1 MKKRLLSW
9 LLVLTMV
16 TSLIP
21 STLVTTAF
29 AADNTSAQASS
40 QAGKTKVET
49 TLWPSDLNADITDFR
64 VSGTIT
70 PSDTLTVKSGKT
82 LIVHGS
88 GTLSGLN
95 RVQATPFFIVEDG
108 GHLVLDNVTISGNK
122 SDDGTVVV
130 KKGGLLDLGYN
141 DQKDRFAPGITG
153 NTMATQTSAA
163 KNLVIAD
170 GATVRLNAAATKKIG
185 VTGVYAD
192 GSAFIGTPISVM
204 EGGRY
209 SIKGDDSSQE
219 NLETNIEADDVIF
232 ELYGSSLRDKQGPQ
246 SSKMTL
252 RYFND
257 HLIYVESAI
266 NILVWDPIRYW
277 NNVERTFTHY
287 DGAIFQTAYR
297 LDGYGDHYMNGT
309 PSNPLHLTDEWLAAL
324 EEYDMIVLNYPAF
337 ELNEKEIAALNKF
350 LSNGGRVFLQFE
362 NPAGMASRKNV
373 IVKGQKVA
381 ESLNAEF
388 TIDDTQWVDANTQV
402 TVNTDSELN
411 HNVQGHKCGKAAY
424 IFSNSDSVT
433 WLFQGTTTKKQTS
446 YIVCDQNA
454 GNKNGE
460 KWGSLTICG
469 DGVYFDYKDI
479 GVADRFRN
487 GKQLLDNLLKNSR
500 KNRLIAATGVNPN
513 KKIDPQA
520 TTTTTV
526 TTDYLTPYA
535 ALQKAVET
543 NTVTLLTG
551 SNAAL
556 TPTRDELLFEQS
568 TLAYEAGSQYYG
580 SKIYADTAG
589 VYLDITKTGEVN
601 LRSGTVTVTPKD
613 ATYPLVLNGTM
624 DQDGTAITGGYKIT
638 ATGAYTLDADDAT
651 SPILAQNG
659 GGASITIPNKDESVT
674 VDYGGGK
681 TVTYTAKEN
690 NEKVYLGWYQVNKN
704 TPSNVTWN
712 DADKAWYGQTY
723 TTTLTPNA
731 GYEVNGEN
739 LTVADTDNITLN
751 GYELTKQGDPV
762 EDPDD
767 ETVTWT
773 TYASTEKD
781 RDGKPKV
788 TVKQQ
793 HLHSGGADRN
803 GIAIVTVND
812 VRADITIGAAN
823 GTVNAKAPTI
833 YVVGIGQRTGYPDVQ
848 LWEYTTVRNTKDGVL
863 AKPVNGWPWEKW
875 IVTSA
880 ASGDGTE
887 SDYKKDKVTLTSD
900 ASKLD
905 TTNETATYTIN
916 LETGDKVVVF
926 YYSWHMVK
934 VTINAEDAN
943 GVAIPDFTPQ
953 VVEYEIGEQVTIT
966 APNLPGYTAQTP
978 SQDYTPNETD
988 HEITFKYNKSTG
1000 NLYYKAVY
1008 VDADGIQRDLGT
1020 FDGGVLVRGQ
1030 APNKSA
1036 QYAPKFG
1043 NYVLKTQ
1050 EDGVASADK
1059 YDGINDITVTYTYTA
1074 RTKDIKVYAYV
1085 GDTNGQILQLD
1096 TTSYA
1101 GLTTGQTITI
1111 NAPEIA
1117 GYKVKGNTSSSHNFF
1132 ISNDDVAQDVQFF
1145 YEKDTS
1151 NEAYVLV
1158 KLVDSA
1164 NGNKEIG
1171 SYQVPGVKDKAQLI
1185 SVPAAPYGYKLD
1197 DAHAADNVEQTVAPT
1212 GADAPYTAE
1221 VTFYFV
1227 PNVHTVTIKLTDSDT
1242 NQPLSVTNF
1251 VYKYEVV
1258 DGEDLTVIAPS
1269 IYGYTMTA
1277 DSESVVKLTGVTKD
1291 EVVEFK
1297 YQAIDKQLVTIHVK
1311 GMIEG
1316 EADARFNFTETVL
1329 FRTQSKDVAIF
1340 NIPGYK
1346 LKEVRVAG
1354 VKVDPTPTGNT
1365 FSVVT
1370 ANAQKGDTIDVVLTY
1385 ESNMANVT
1393 VQAKYNTTVMQS
1405 YTIKVEKG
1413 TQTLISAPAIPGYTA
1428 TETSKNVPVDADTTV
1443 DFEYT
1448 KDSGNVTVV
1457 AVEKGGKELFRQDA
1471 GTVTRGDKLDL
1482 TGDAKAPAIQYYTA
1496 SADPTSVVVNGQP
1509 VADIANYTYT
1519 GIGDVVVTYEYTRN
1533 LRDLVIIKKDA
1544 ATNQEIPGSS
1554 ETLTGL
1560 KAGESHTFLPGE
1572 GTAPSGYEVAPNRN
1586 PSSFFVEDKA
1596 DQQVVFWYKN
1606 TSADQYTQITVNL
1619 ECGGKVFQTYP
1630 VTAVKGVETTVMAP
1644 TVKGYTINGVSSRQI
1659 TPDGTTAHD
1668 TLTFSYT
1675 ITNAKNVKV
1684 VLKDN
1689 TDDSELNASSSYIKD
1704 YTLKDGDSLDIWAPA
1719 IDGYTLM
1726 SATVGTN
1733 PAPNKQFVTV
1743 RYKDLTIGDNTVTFR
1758 YYPVAQANFVTHTIE
1773 FKVGD
1778 HLLYSHEKMIA
1789 KGTGTQVIYKADDV
1803 KYMVPGYAYDSITYT
1818 VAGKNTATAADV
1830 KDNVN
1835 ATITYHFVEDTA
1847 TITIKKVD
1855 GSNTPL
1861 SGVADTVLT
1870 GYRKGQTVQ
1879 VVAPVVDGFALADT
1893 LIKDVTLGDT
1903 NEVTFK
1909 YAPAGEVTF
1918 TLKEL
1923 KADSTESIIAV
1934 LNADTTKIYNATLT
1948 DGTSEL
1954 DLSKYGYTYTPSDKT
1969 AAPFNVGG
1977 NGIVTDLTTAAKYV
1991 VYYTKDLRNVQYV
2004 PVNKT
2009 KLDKA
2014 GKTLDEVINSGA
2026 VDDYIINELTP
2037 AAMDKA
2043 RVGETYKAVAQSFT
2057 GWALKD
2063 DFSKLYQVNVGG
2075 TELKVYFLY
2084 EQKTTGTVTVHYH
2097 FGEIVDPTD
2106 PSPNYGKLLNEYSI
2120 EAVVGEKVKV
2130 TPQAYLMDN
2139 KYHLRDGQDPVT
2151 LTVTENTETIDFYY
2165 EANYVTVT
2173 VNTVVNNGAADKHDA
2188 HEVVKG
2194 NDLTI
2199 YPPVKAGYT
2208 LVGITATGY
2217 TLTGG
2222 AADTLPDGYTNN
2234 ALTLTGLNADAT
2246 VTYYYKTTSATEYQT
2261 VLTVEYVYNGYK
2273 LIDDKTINVNTGET
2287 TAIDV
2292 PAFDGYKATLSTFVD
2307 DGALSVGSGIG
2318 GVTVDVTPNGKT
2330 ATLTITYE
2338 RTDGSI
2344 VLPGAD
2350 DVFTAPNDKDNV
2362 VVKPDD
2368 GNTTLTPNPAPV
2380 APATEPVEG
2389 SVTVPDNTTATVTR
2403 PKDPQHPENGS
2414 EDITV
2419 PGGTTINPDGT
2430 IVLPKNP
2437 DGTGGG
2443 TIGPNDKIPDS
2454 LPEGFVAI
2462 TYDANNGTGEV
2473 KKEIGKKGELQVK
2486 GELFTHPTNA
2496 KFEGWNDSGLGNGT
2510 PYAEGKKVDAS
2521 IKLYAKWSANYTYRA
2536 TITYKPNGGTPDKDV
2551 FQNVGHDTDPK
2562 LTVTL
2567 PNSHFQV
2574 SGWTFGGWNTAADGS
2589 GDLYQADTTLALSHG
2604 DAKELFAQWYKVNA
2618 DGSIEVPGK
2627 DGNPKDA
2634 SDNATAKGD
2643 GKGKDPTRDNAT
2655 GEITIPKG
2663 GSVILPDGSVIGMPD
2678 GGKLLPNGTVII
2690 NRPDTDGDGKSEGTI
2705 TIPGAD
2711 GTNPDVTDKDGNP
2724 EANKTVYTLTYTINN
2739 GENVDD
2745 VLVKVVEGDEIAL
2758 IDCPFDWA
2766 GYTFINWIKQSDK
2779 TEHLAGDKLTVT
2791 ADETYHAQW
2800 MKVNADGSV
2809 ELPGKD
2815 GSIVDADDNVIVTPD
2830 QGGKITPQP
2839 DGSVKVED
2847 EGGTVNRPKDP
2858 ANPDAGR
2865 EDIKVPEGTIVKPD
2879 GTIILPEPQPNGTTI
2894 NPDDKLP
2901 GNTPTGYVSVVY
2913 KANGGTG
2920 DDVIVVIKEGETITA
2935 IANPF
2940 TNGNQT
2946 FSGWNTA
2953 ENGIGGTAYDK
2964 NATITVEA
2972 GSNSVTLYAQWGKS
2986 ESYNHTAKITY
2997 KANDGVTSD
3006 IEDTVGANDSTT
3018 FSTTLR
3024 QNPFSVNGWT
3034 FGGWNT
3040 EADGSST
3047 LKAAGD
3053 VIEVNE
3059 GVDQTWYA
3067 QWYKVNDDGS
3077 ITVPGD
3083 GNPNTTGDNVTANGD
3098 GKSGNVTR
3106 DNTTGNVTIP
3116 AGGNVV
3122 KGNETIAL
3130 PDGAVLKPDGSLT
3143 INKPNGGTIDIDKD
3157 GNTTDANVIVLTYE
3171 ANDGSTKSVKVY
3183 ATKNEAIKALA
3194 ADTFVYSGHTFLY
3207 WQSGNDTH
3215 KAGADITPTGDM
3227 SLIAAWAK
3235 VNPDG
3240 SIELPGKDGKL
3251 DGPNGEEKDNVIV
3264 TPDNKDGLEGPKA
3277 DDGSVEVKP
3286 DHDAT
3291 VTRPDP
3297 TDPNYPNGNAK
3308 EDIKVPEG
3316 TIIYPD
3322 GTIELPDGTK
3332 VTPDQP
3338 FPDVAGTYVTVT
3350 FDAGRGSGNTVKLIV
3365 AKNIDINLLD
3375 ESVFV
3380 APANHYFVGW
3390 VSGNDTYDAN
3400 ARYTV
3405 TGAVTFTAEYK
3416 ERAELTKA
3424 VAIFDYAGGVDTAGN
3439 GSKYVTGK
3447 AGATITGIDDP
3458 NRTGYRFDGWDKT
3471 LEFGAVGSVTVF
3483 TAQWTINKYDVTFEP
3498 GTDGSLDSGDANAV
3512 YQVEHD
3518 TSVTTIPTVS
3528 ANAGKVFVGW
3538 LNSLD
3543 NSVYTADRLAN
3554 YKVTGDVTFTAQYVD
3569 EDKATVIFVFAGGTV
3584 NGQHSEVRTGTP
3596 GEPIGTL
3603 PEPQREGY
3611 TFNDWDAAVAATTT
3625 FKGAGSVI
3633 VYTAQWTPIQKQTFT
3648 VTFDIDATK
3657 GSTSDA
3663 TAEQVEDGGFVTT
3676 VPAVTA
3682 NAAYKFV
3689 AWQDQDGKLYFEAG
3703 IKLYPITKNTTFTAV
3718 FEEITV
3724 NPGTATVIFDGNGGK
3739 IGNNTVLTRVGVP
3752 GEKVDAPANPTRPGY
3767 EFLGWDGFDANT
3779 VYGAADTVT
3788 TYVAQWKAIEYTIH
3802 FSAAGATGST
3812 AEQLYKFDGSTANT
3826 LNLNGFKLSGKQ
3838 FIGWS
3843 LTEGATS
3850 ADYVDGALINDTL
3863 RANLAASNTNSV
3875 TLYAVWQ
3882 DAQQNTLT
3890 VTGNKTSAKPGET
3903 VDFTAFLN
3911 GAATTD
3917 VTWIVSGGK
3926 TGTSI
3931 SANGVLTVGSSET
3944 NGTTLTVTAIYKLD
3958 TGLTAS
3964 ATVRV
3969 VVDGGNTGGG
3979 GGGTVTTSYTIN
3991 ASAGKGGTISPDG
4004 TVKVSRGDNKTFT
4017 IAASNGYII
4026 ADVLVDGVSVGA
4038 VSSYTFTKVSK
4049 DHTISVVF
4057 KEARPGVADP
4067 SETGVD
4073 QWLRVTDHIAYMHG
4087 YDNGNFGPMDNL
4099 TRAQAAQLFY
4109 RLLVNQDVEITV
4121 SFNDVPADAWYAKAV
4136 NTLASL
4142 SIIKGIGNGK
4152 FDPDREIS
4160 RAEFI
4165 VIATRFAK
4173 TIDKVN
4179 SPFVDVADDA
4189 WYAPYVATATSYG
4202 WITGVGEGRF
4212 APDDLV
4218 TRAEAATIVNRML
4231 ARSAD
4236 REFVDGNAVQHFSDV
4251 TPDAWYYY
4259 QIMEAANGHSH
4270 RYSEDGYEVWNGLN

>member
-9 LLVLTMV
+9 LLVLVMIF
-16 TSLIP
+16 SLIP
-21 STLVTTAF
+21 STLVSAW
-29 AADNTSAQASS
+29 AADGTSSQASG
-40 QAGKTKVET
+40 QAGKTTHTMTDE
-49 TLWPSDLNADITDFR
+49 LPSDLSAYDIWDVRLTKDTQP
-64 VSGTIT
+64 GGKIT
-70 PSDTLTVKSGKT
+70 VPNGKT
-82 LIVHGS
+82 LIIR
-88 GTLSGLN
+88 GTGGIAGGTRN
-95 RVQATPFFIVEDG
+95 DTIVVVEKG
-108 GHLVLDNVTISGNK
+108 GHLVLDGVLIQNNVVGSDGAIYVK
-122 SDDGTVVV
+122 S
-130 KKGGLLDLGYN
+130 GGLLDLGHN
-141 DQKDRFAPGITG
+141 DQSERRAPSIT
-153 NTMATQTSAA
+153 NNKFNNAA
-163 KNLVIAD
+163 KNLVIED
-170 GATVRLNAAATKKIG
+170 GATVRLNAAADKAIG
-185 VTGVYAD
+185 VSYYKD
-192 GSAFIGTPISVM
+192 GIDVGPFIAIS
-204 EGGRY
+204 GGRY
-209 SIKGDDSSQE
+209 TMRGTQKGNINGETSITSDNTAKWKLSYSYD
-219 NLETNIEADDVIF
+219 NLIMTNARSRV
-232 ELYGSSLRDKQGPQ
+232 
-246 SSKMTL
+246 
-252 RYFND
+252 
-257 HLIYVESAI
+257 
-266 NILVWDPIRYW
+266 LVWDATDFWSYEGTPGHRNKVYSTIQNVDSKGYDVTLIRGGKNSPRYLTAEEMA
-277 NNVERTFTHY
+277 NLQQYDLIVFDCPNVDITGEERT
-287 DGAIFQTAYR
+287 AY
-297 LDGYGDHYMNGT
+297 
-309 PSNPLHLTDEWLAAL
+309 
-324 EEYDMIVLNYPAF
+324 LNY
-337 ELNEKEIAALNKF
+337 LN
-350 LSNGGRVFLQFE
+350 NGGRILFSVENAMSKGILRDTMNTTASTIAHSLGGQFTAH
-362 NPAGMASRKNV
+362 AGEYVAGGTRGKTYTSPERVKELTKNMSTSWDINV
-373 IVKGQKVA
+373 GAYITSSSQKVYP
-381 ESLNAEF
+381 L
-388 TIDDTQWVDANTQV
+388 V
-402 TVNTDSELN
+402 T
-411 HNVQGHKCGKAAY
+411 A
-424 IFSNSDSVT
+424 
-433 WLFQGTTTKKQTS
+433 TTTKKNTS
-446 YIVCDQNA
+446 YVICDQDA
-454 GNKNGE
+454 GDRDGSQ
-460 KWGSLTICG
+460 WGALTIIG
-469 DGVYFDYKDI
+469 DVDLFYHSYNNGVNTGGNFIK
-479 GVADRFRN
+479 
-487 GKQLLDNLLKNSR
+487 NLVENTVTRRIS
-500 KNRLIAATGVNPN
+500 AAAGVNPN
-513 KKIDPQA
+513 SEFNEWQA
-520 TTTTTV
+520 TTTTT
-526 TTDYLTPYA
+526 TTATNYRTPYA
-535 ALQKAVET
+535 ALQKAVEG
-543 NTVTLLTG
+543 NTVTLLLNSRGG
-551 SNAAL
+551 SVDSVSN
-556 TPTRDELLFEQS
+556 ELLFEQS
-568 TLAYEAGSQYYG
+568 TLAYEAGSKYER
-580 SKIYADTAG
+580 STIHADTVG

-601 LRSGTVTVTPKD
+601 LYSGTVTVTPKD
-613 ATYPLVLNGTM
+613 KNYVLTMNGTM

-638 ATGAYTLDADDAT
+638 SNTAYTLDADDEKT
-651 SPILAQNG
+651 PILPENG
-659 GGASITIPNKDESVT
+659 GGASITIPNKGESVT
-674 VDYGGGK
+674 VDYGNGK
-681 TVTYTAKEN
+681 SVTYTAKED

-704 TPSNVTWN
+704 TPSNVTWT
-712 DADKAWYGQTY
+712 DADEAWYGQTY

-762 EDPDD
+762 KDPDD

-781 RDGKPKV
+781 RDGNPKV

-833 YVVGIGQRTGYPDVQ
+833 YVVGIGQRTGYQNVQ

-926 YYSWHMVK
+926 YYSWHMVE
-934 VTINAEDAN
+934 VTIKAVDAEGN
-943 GVAIPDFTPQ
+943 PIPDFTPQ
-953 VVEYEIGEQVTIT
+953 RVEYEIDEQVTIT

-978 SQDYTPNETD
+978 SQDYTPSETN

-1008 VDADGIQRDLGT
+1008 VEADGTQRDLGT

-1043 NYVLKTQ
+1043 NYVLVTQ
-1050 EDGVASADK
+1050 DDGVASADK
-1059 YDGINDITVTYTYTA
+1059 YDGINDITVTYTYKA

-1085 GDTNGQILQLD
+1085 GDANGQILQLD

-1117 GYKVKGNTSSSHNFF
+1117 GYKIKVNTPSNHTFF
-1132 ISNDDVAQDVQFF
+1132 ISNDDVAQDVEFF

-1151 NEAYVLV
+1151 NDAYVLV

-1197 DAHAADNVEQTVAPT
+1197 NAHAADNVEQTVTPT

-1242 NQPLSVTNF
+1242 SQPLNVITNYK
-1251 VYKYEVV
+1251 YKYEVV

-1277 DSESVVKLTGVTKD
+1277 DSESVVKLMGVTKD
-1291 EVVEFK
+1291 ETVEFK
-1297 YQAIDKQLVTIHVK
+1297 YQAIDKQLVTVHVV
-1311 GMIEG
+1311 GMGPDGKLFESS
-1316 EADARFNFTETVL
+1316 ETVTYG
-1329 FRTQSKDVAIF
+1329 TQTKNVTVF
-1340 NIPGYK
+1340 KIPGLK
-1346 LKEVRVAG
+1346 LAG
-1354 VKVDPTPTGNT
+1354 ATVNGKTAAMNGNT
-1365 FSVVT
+1365 LTVDTSKADKGGTIEVVVT
-1370 ANAQKGDTIDVVLTY
+1370 Y
-1385 ESNMANVT
+1385 EDNMASVT
-1393 VQAKYNTTVMQS
+1393 VQAKYNNTVMQS
-1405 YTIKVEKG
+1405 YTIKVEKD
-1413 TQTLISAPAIPGYTA
+1413 TTALITAPAIPGYTA
-1428 TETSKNVPVDADTTV
+1428 NAQNKNVNVDADAITV

-1448 KDSGNVTVV
+1448 KDAGNVTVV
-1457 AVEKGGKELFRQDA
+1457 AVEKGTELYRKDG
-1471 GTVTRGDKLDL
+1471 GTITRGDTLDF
-1482 TGDAKAPAIQYYTA
+1482 TGAAKAPDIQYYTA
-1496 SADPTSVVVNGQP
+1496 AAKPTSVVVNGTAVQ
-1509 VADIANYTYT
+1509 DIDSYAYT

-1533 LRDLVIIKKDA
+1533 LRDLVIIKKDV
-1544 ATNQEIPGSS
+1544 ATNQEIPNSR
-1554 ETLTGL
+1554 ETLAGL
-1560 KAGESHTFLPGE
+1560 KTGESHTFLPAQ
-1572 GTAPSGYEVAPNRN
+1572 GTAPTGYDVAPDRN
-1586 PSSFFVEDKA
+1586 PGSFFVEDKA
-1596 DQQVVFWYKN
+1596 GQTVTFWYKN

-1630 VTAVKGVETTVMAP
+1630 VTAVKNVETVITAP
-1644 TVKGYTINGVSSRQI
+1644 DVKGYTLQSTRSQNV
-1659 TPDGTTAHD
+1659 TPTGDTAHD
-1668 TLTFSYT
+1668 TVTFTYV
-1675 ITNAKNVKV
+1675 ITSPKTVKV

-1689 TDDSELNASSSYIKD
+1689 TDDSNLNAPVGYTES
-1704 YTLKDGDSLDIWAPA
+1704 YTLKEGDSLDIWAPA

-1726 SATVGTN
+1726 SATVGTT
-1733 PAPNKQFVTV
+1733 APLNKQFVTV
-1743 RYKDLTIGDNTVTFR
+1743 SYADLNDGDNNTVTFR
-1758 YYPVAQANFVTHTIE
+1758 YYPVTQANFVTHTVK
-1773 FKVGD
+1773 FMVGAN
-1778 HLLYSHEKMIA
+1778 LLYSHEKMIA
-1789 KGTGTQVIYKADDV
+1789 KGNGTPVPYSADDV
-1803 KYMVPGYAYDSITYT
+1803 RYMVPGYAYDSITYT
-1818 VAGKNTATAADV
+1818 VAGKNAATAADV
-1830 KDNVN
+1830 TDAVN
-1835 ATITYHFVEDTA
+1835 ATIIYHFVEDAA

-1855 GSNTPL
+1855 GNDAPL
-1861 SGVADTVLT
+1861 TGVADTVLT

-2130 TPQAYLMDN
+2130 TPQEYLMDN

-2307 DGALSVGSGIG
+2307 DGALPVGSGIG

-2403 PKDPQHPENGS
+2403 PKNPQHPENGS

-2419 PGGTTINPDGT
+2419 PGGTTIN
-2430 IVLPKNP
+2430 
-2437 DGTGGG
+2437 
-2443 TIGPNDKIPDS
+2443 
-2454 LPEGFVAI
+2454 
-2462 TYDANNGTGEV
+2462 
-2473 KKEIGKKGELQVK
+2473 
-2486 GELFTHPTNA
+2486 
-2496 KFEGWNDSGLGNGT
+2496 
-2510 PYAEGKKVDAS
+2510 
-2521 IKLYAKWSANYTYRA
+2521 
-2536 TITYKPNGGTPDKDV
+2536 
-2551 FQNVGHDTDPK
+2551 
-2562 LTVTL
+2562 
-2567 PNSHFQV
+2567 
-2574 SGWTFGGWNTAADGS
+2574 
-2589 GDLYQADTTLALSHG
+2589 
-2604 DAKELFAQWYKVNA
+2604 
-2618 DGSIEVPGK
+2618 
-2627 DGNPKDA
+2627 
-2634 SDNATAKGD
+2634 
-2643 GKGKDPTRDNAT
+2643 
-2655 GEITIPKG
+2655 
-2663 GSVILPDGSVIGMPD
+2663 
-2678 GGKLLPNGTVII
+2678 
-2690 NRPDTDGDGKSEGTI
+2690 
-2705 TIPGAD
+2705 
-2711 GTNPDVTDKDGNP
+2711 
-2724 EANKTVYTLTYTINN
+2724 
-2739 GENVDD
+2739 
-2745 VLVKVVEGDEIAL
+2745 
-2758 IDCPFDWA
+2758 
-2766 GYTFINWIKQSDK
+2766 
-2779 TEHLAGDKLTVT
+2779 
-2791 ADETYHAQW
+2791 
-2800 MKVNADGSV
+2800 
-2809 ELPGKD
+2809 
-2815 GSIVDADDNVIVTPD
+2815 
-2830 QGGKITPQP
+2830 
-2839 DGSVKVED
+2839 
-2847 EGGTVNRPKDP
+2847 
-2858 ANPDAGR
+2858 
-2865 EDIKVPEGTIVKPD
+2865 PD

-3040 EADGSST
+3040 EADGSGT

-3215 KAGADITPTGDM
+3215 KAGADIIPTGDM

-3543 NSVYTADRLAN
+3543 NSVYTADSLAN

>member
-16 TSLIP
+16 FSLIP
-21 STLVTTAF
+21 STLVSAW
-29 AADNTSAQASS
+29 AADGTSSQASG
-40 QAGKTKVET
+40 QAGKTTHAMTDE
-49 TLWPSDLNADITDFR
+49 LPSDLSAYDIWDVRLTKDTQP
-64 VSGTIT
+64 GGKIT
-70 PSDTLTVKSGKT
+70 VPNGKT
-82 LIVHGS
+82 LIIR
-88 GTLSGLN
+88 GTGGIAGGTRN
-95 RVQATPFFIVEDG
+95 DTIVVVEKG
-108 GHLVLDNVTISGNK
+108 GHLVLDGVLIQNNVVGSDGAIYVK
-122 SDDGTVVV
+122 S
-130 KKGGLLDLGYN
+130 GGLLDLGHN
-141 DQKDRFAPGITG
+141 DQSERRAPSIT
-153 NTMATQTSAA
+153 NNKFNNAV
-163 KNLVIAD
+163 KNLVIED
-170 GATVRLNAAATKKIG
+170 GATVRLNAAADKAIG
-185 VTGVYAD
+185 VSYYKNGIDV
-192 GSAFIGTPISVM
+192 GPFIAIS
-204 EGGRY
+204 GGRY
-209 SIKGDDSSQE
+209 TMRGTQEGNINNETITSDDATKWKLSYSYD
-219 NLETNIEADDVIF
+219 NLIMNNTRSRV
-232 ELYGSSLRDKQGPQ
+232 
-246 SSKMTL
+246 
-252 RYFND
+252 
-257 HLIYVESAI
+257 
-266 NILVWDPIRYW
+266 LVWDPTNLWSY
-277 NNVERTFTHY
+277 E
-287 DGAIFQTAYR
+287 
-297 LDGYGDHYMNGT
+297 GT
-309 PSNPLHLTDEWLAAL
+309 PGHKDKLYNTIKNAYNKGFDVTRLQGTRENPRHLTAEELAGLDQYDLIVFDCATVDLTTEEFNAYL
-324 EEYDMIVLNYPAF
+324 EYLN
-337 ELNEKEIAALNKF
+337 
-350 LSNGGRVFLQFE
+350 NGGRILFQVENAQSAKPTDLRNQMNTISSRIAQSLGGQFTAH
-362 NPAGMASRKNV
+362 AGQV
-373 IVKGQKVA
+373 VA
-381 ESLNAEF
+381 
-388 TIDDTQWVDANTQV
+388 ANTRAKKW
-402 TVNTDSELN
+402 TTPARAAELTKDMSDSWGVN
-411 HNVQGHKCGKAAY
+411 VGAY
-424 IFSNSDSVT
+424 ITSSSDKVYPLMTAKTTTGKDSYVICDQDAGNRDGSQWGALT
-433 WLFQGTTTKKQTS
+433 IVGDTDVFYYSAGTT
-446 YIVCDQNA
+446 
-454 GNKNGE
+454 E
-460 KWGSLTICG
+460 KSTGGSFI
-469 DGVYFDYKDI
+469 
-479 GVADRFRN
+479 RN
-487 GKQLLDNLLKNSR
+487 LVLNTVTRRVS
-500 KNRLIAATGVNPN
+500 AAAGVNPN
-513 KKIDPQA
+513 SEFNEWQA
-520 TTTTTV
+520 TTTTTEA
-526 TTDYLTPYA
+526 TDYRTPYA
-535 ALQKAVET
+535 ALQKAVEN
-543 NTVTLLTG
+543 NTVTLLLKSRG
-551 SNAAL
+551 GAVNA
-556 TPTRDELLFEQS
+556 TRDELLFEQS
-568 TLAYEAGSQYYG
+568 TLAYEQGSQYD
-580 SKIYADTAG
+580 SSTIHADTAG

-601 LRSGTVTVTPKD
+601 LYSGTVTVTPKD
-613 ATYPLVLNGTM
+613 KNYVLTMNGTM

-638 ATGAYTLDADDAT
+638 ATGAYTLDADDET
-651 SPILAQNG
+651 TPILTENG
-659 GGASITIPNKDESVT
+659 GGASITIPNGGESVT
-674 VDYGGGK
+674 VEYDDGQK
-681 TVTYTAKEN
+681 VTYTAKTA
-690 NEKVYLGWYQVNKN
+690 NEKVYLGWYQVFKR
-704 TPSNVTWN
+704 TPASATWT
-712 DADKAWYGQTY
+712 DSDKAWYGHSF
-723 TTTLTPNA
+723 TTTLRANSGFEA
-731 GYEVNGEN
+731 NGEK
-739 LTVADTDNITLN
+739 LTVADTIQVG
-751 GYELTKQGDPV
+751 GYTMVKRGDAV
-762 EDPDD
+762 VDPDNA
-767 ETVTWT
+767 TISWT
-773 TYASTEKD
+773 TYESTEQ
-781 RDGKPKV
+781 DGYGNPKV
-788 TVKQQ
+788 VIKQQ
-793 HLHSGGADRN
+793 HLHTGNVDRN
-803 GIAIVTVND
+803 GIATVRVND
-812 VRADITIGAAN
+812 VHADITIGASDDV
-823 GTVNAKAPTI
+823 VNAASPTI
-833 YVVGIGQRTGYPDVQ
+833 YVVGVGVKDGVQTQ
-848 LWEYTTVRNTKDGVL
+848 LWEYVTTRNTKDGNL
-863 AKPVNGWPWEKW
+863 NKPVNGWPWEKW
-875 IVTSA
+875 IVTKA
-880 ASGDGTE
+880 ASATGTQLDYENNTDGF
-887 SDYKKDKVTLTSD
+887 KDKLFAAAGTDNL
-900 ASKLD
+900 
-905 TTNETATYTIN
+905 NTANPTAEYTVE
-916 LETGDKVVVF
+916 LGVGDKVVVF
-926 YYSWHMVK
+926 YYDWNMVW
-934 VTINAEDAN
+934 VTINAVDAGN
-943 GVAIPDFTPQ
+943 NPIPDYTPQ
-953 VVEYEIGEQVTIT
+953 VVEYEIDKETTIT
-966 APNLPGYTAQTP
+966 APNLPGYTAQETDKTFTP
-978 SQDYTPNETD
+978 SKDGPNEV
-988 HEITFKYNKSTG
+988 TFVYDKSTG
-1000 NLYYKAVY
+1000 NLIYKAVY
-1008 VDADGIQRDLGT
+1008 VDADGTQRDLGT
-1020 FDGGVLVRGQ
+1020 FDGGVLVKGQ

-1043 NYVLKTQ
+1043 NYVLANETA
-1050 EDGVASADK
+1050 DGVASAGK
-1059 YDGINDITVTYTYTA
+1059 YDGINDITVTYTYKA

-1085 GDTNGQILQLD
+1085 GDANGQILSLD

-1117 GYKVKGNTSSSHNFF
+1117 GYKVKENTPSSHAFF

-1164 NGNKEIG
+1164 NGDKVIG

-1185 SVPAAPYGYKLD
+1185 SVPEAPYGYKLD
-1197 DAHAADNVEQTVAPT
+1197 NAHAADNVEQTVAPT

-1346 LKEVRVAG
+1346 FKEATIDG
-1354 VKVDPTPTGNT
+1354 VKVDPTPAGNT
-1365 FSVVT
+1365 LNVVT
-1370 ANAQKGDTIDVVLTY
+1370 ANAPKGGTIEVVLTY

-1393 VQAKYNTTVMQS
+1393 VQAKYNKTVMQS

-1413 TQTLISAPAIPGYTA
+1413 TTALITAPAIPGYTA
-1428 TETSKNVPVDADTTV
+1428 DNTSKNVPVDADTTV
-1443 DFEYT
+1443 VFEYT

-1457 AVEKGGKELFRQDA
+1457 AVDKQNVEFYRKDA
-1471 GTVTRGDKLDL
+1471 GTVTRGDALDF
-1482 TGDAKAPAIQYYTA
+1482 TGAAKAPDIQYYTA
-1496 SADPTSVVVNGQP
+1496 AAKPTSVVVNGTAVQ
-1509 VADIANYTYT
+1509 DIDSYTYT

-1533 LRDLVIIKKDA
+1533 VRDLTIIKKDV
-1544 ATNQEIPGSS
+1544 ATNQKIPNSR

-1560 KAGESHTFLPGE
+1560 KAGESHTFGAAQ
-1572 GTAPSGYEVAPNRN
+1572 GAAPAGYVVAEDRN
-1586 PSSFFVEDKA
+1586 PSSFFVEDR
-1596 DQQVVFWYKN
+1596 DGQTVIFWYKN

-1630 VTAVKGVETTVMAP
+1630 VTAVKNVETVITAP
-1644 TVKGYTINGVSSRQI
+1644 DVKGYMLQSTRSQNV
-1659 TPDGTTAHD
+1659 TPTGDTAHD
-1668 TLTFSYT
+1668 TVTFTYV
-1675 ITNAKNVKV
+1675 ITSPKTVKV
-1684 VLKDN
+1684 VLRDN
-1689 TDDSELNASSSYIKD
+1689 TDDSKLNAPGGYTES
-1704 YTLKDGDSLDIWAPA
+1704 YTLKEGDSLDIWAPA

-1726 SATVGTN
+1726 SATVGTTDSL
-1733 PAPNKQFVTV
+1733 NKQFVTV
-1743 RYKDLTIGDNTVTFR
+1743 SYADLNDGDNNTVTFR
-1758 YYPVAQANFVTHTIE
+1758 YYPVTQANFVTHTVK
-1773 FKVGD
+1773 FMVGAN
-1778 HLLYSHEKMIA
+1778 LLYSHEKMIA
-1789 KGTGTQVIYKADDV
+1789 KGNGTPVPYSADDV
-1803 KYMVPGYAYDSITYT
+1803 RYMVPGYAYDSITYT
-1818 VAGKNTATAADV
+1818 VAGKNPATAADV
-1830 KDNVN
+1830 TDAVN
-1835 ATITYHFVEDTA
+1835 ATIIYHFVEDAA

-1855 GSNTPL
+1855 GNDAPL
-1861 SGVADTVLT
+1861 TGVADTVLT

-1923 KADSTESIIAV
+1923 KADGTESIIAV
-1934 LNADTTKIYNATLT
+1934 LNADTTKIYNANLT

-1969 AAPFNVGG
+1969 AAPFDVGG

-2063 DFSKLYQVNVGG
+2063 DFSKPYKVDAG
-2075 TELKVYFLY
+2075 TEALKVYFLY
-2084 EQKTTGTVTVHYH
+2084 EAKTTGTVTVHYH
-2097 FGEIVDPTD
+2097 FGEKPTA
-2106 PSPNYGKLLNEYSI
+2106 PNGNYGKLLNEYSI

-2130 TPQAYLMDN
+2130 TPQEYLMDN

-2151 LTVTENTETIDFYY
+2151 LTVTENTETIDFFY

-2173 VNTVVNNGAADKHDA
+2173 VNTVVNNGNADKHNA

-2292 PAFDGYKATLSTFVD
+2292 PAFDGYKATKSTFVD
-2307 DGALSVGSGIG
+2307 EGAAAVPSGIS
-2318 GVTVDVTPNGKT
+2318 GVTVNVAPNGKT

-2350 DVFTAPNDKDNV
+2350 DVFTAPKDKDNV

-2368 GNTTLTPNPAPV
+2368 GKTKLTPNPAPA

-2403 PKDPQHPENGS
+2403 PKDPQNPENGS

-2473 KKEIGKKGELQVK
+2473 KKEIGKKGELAVM
-2486 GELFTHPTNA
+2486 GSLFNA
-2496 KFEGWNDSGLGNGT
+2496 PANGVFSGWNDNGSGNGKA
-2510 PYAEGKKVDAS
+2510 YAENDVVSDNLT
-2521 IKLYAKWSANYTYRA
+2521 LYAVWDKQYQYSAN
-2536 TITYKPNGGTPDKDV
+2536 IIYKPNDGTAR
-2551 FQNVGHDTDPK
+2551 QETQLVGHETDPILKGK
-2562 LTVTL
+2562 LQ
-2567 PNSHFQV
+2567 NSPFQIN
-2574 SGWTFGGWNTAADGS
+2574 GWTFGGWCEAQDGS
-2589 GDLYQADTTLALSHG
+2589 GKLYQPGEALTLTNG
-2604 DAKELFAQWYKVNA
+2604 QDKTVYAQWYKVNA

-2627 DGNPKDA
+2627 DGNPNDTA
-2634 SDNATAKGD
+2634 DNATAKGN
-2643 GKGKDPTRDNAT
+2643 GTENPTRDETT
-2655 GEITIPKG
+2655 GEIIIPKD
-2663 GSVILPDGSVIGMPD
+2663 GSVILPDGSEIALPD

-2964 NATITVEA
+2964 DATITVEA

-3040 EADGSST
+3040 EADGSGT

-3098 GKSGNVTR
+3098 GKGGNVTR

-3143 INKPNGGTIDIDKD
+3143 INKPNGGGTIDIDKD
-3157 GNTTDANVIVLTYE
+3157 GNTTDPNVIVLTYE

-3194 ADTFVYSGHTFLY
+3194 ADTFVYSGHTFLF

-3215 KAGADITPTGDM
+3215 KAGADITPTDTM
-3227 SLIAAWAK
+3227 TLLAVWAK

-3251 DGPNGEEKDNVIV
+3251 EAPDDKDNVIV
-3264 TPDNKDGLEGPKA
+3264 TPDKPNGTLEGPKA
-3277 DDGSVEVKP
+3277 DDGSVEVKG
-3286 DHDAT
+3286 DEAT

-3297 TDPNYPNGNAK
+3297 NDKPNK

-3316 TIIYPD
+3316 TIIKPD
-3322 GTIELPDGTK
+3322 GTIILPEPKPNGTE
-3332 VTPDQP
+3332 VGPDQP
-3338 FPDVAGTYVTVT
+3338 FPDDAGSYVTVT
-3350 FDAGRGSGNTVKLIV
+3350 FDAGSGSGNTVKLV
-3365 AKNIDINLLD
+3365 VKNGDLINLLD

-3400 ARYTV
+3400 AQYTV
-3405 TGAVTFTAEYK
+3405 TEAVTFTAEYK

-3458 NRTGYRFDGWDKT
+3458 NRTGYRFDGWDKA

-3483 TAQWTINKYDVTFEP
+3483 TAQWTINEYDVTFEP

-3538 LNSLD
+3538 LNSMD
-3543 NSVYTADRLAN
+3543 NSVYTADSLAN
-3554 YKVTGDVTFTAQYVD
+3554 YKVTGDVAFTAQYVD

-4136 NTLASL
+4136 NTLAFL
-4142 SIIKGIGNGK
+4142 GIIKGIGNGK

>member
-1 MKKRLLSW
+1 MALSDANFW
-9 LLVLTMV
+9 TQ
-16 TSLIP
+16 SGYNAHYGNIP
-21 STLVTTAF
+21 GAITF
-29 AADNTSAQASS
+29 AKNILGDSRS
-40 QAGKTKVET
+40 
-49 TLWPSDLNADITDFR
+49 
-64 VSGTIT
+64 
-70 PSDTLTVKSGKT
+70 
-82 LIVHGS
+82 
-88 GTLSGLN
+88 N
-95 RVQATPFFIVEDG
+95 RVYAA
-108 GHLVLDNVTISGNK
+108 
-122 SDDGTVVV
+122 
-130 KKGGLLDLGYN
+130 LGYN
-141 DQKDRFAPGITG
+141 PNDLQI
-153 NTMATQTSAA
+153 
-163 KNLVIAD
+163 
-170 GATVRLNAAATKKIG
+170 
-185 VTGVYAD
+185 
-192 GSAFIGTPISVM
+192 
-204 EGGRY
+204 
-209 SIKGDDSSQE
+209 
-219 NLETNIEADDVIF
+219 
-232 ELYGSSLRDKQGPQ
+232 DKQ
-246 SSKMTL
+246 
-252 RYFND
+252 
-257 HLIYVESAI
+257 
-266 NILVWDPIRYW
+266 
-277 NNVERTFTHY
+277 
-287 DGAIFQTAYR
+287 
-297 LDGYGDHYMNGT
+297 
-309 PSNPLHLTDEWLAAL
+309 
-324 EEYDMIVLNYPAF
+324 
-337 ELNEKEIAALNKF
+337 
-350 LSNGGRVFLQFE
+350 
-362 NPAGMASRKNV
+362 AS
-373 IVKGQKVA
+373 
-381 ESLNAEF
+381 
-388 TIDDTQWVDANTQV
+388 
-402 TVNTDSELN
+402 
-411 HNVQGHKCGKAAY
+411 
-424 IFSNSDSVT
+424 
-433 WLFQGTTTKKQTS
+433 
-446 YIVCDQNA
+446 
-454 GNKNGE
+454 
-460 KWGSLTICG
+460 
-469 DGVYFDYKDI
+469 
-479 GVADRFRN
+479 
-487 GKQLLDNLLKNSR
+487 
-500 KNRLIAATGVNPN
+500 
-513 KKIDPQA
+513 
-520 TTTTTV
+520 TTTTT
-526 TTDYLTPYA
+526 TTTTNYETVSKALGKVRNDEYTTLLRDSTLTP
-535 ALQKAVET
+535 V
-543 NTVTLLTG
+543 
-551 SNAAL
+551 S
-556 TPTRDELLFEQS
+556 DELFFEES
-568 TLAYEAGSQYYG
+568 TI
-580 SKIYADTAG
+580 KYADGTKYAGNEVFAKTSG
-589 VYLDITKTGEVN
+589 VYVDVDSSGLLN

-613 ATYPLVLNGTM
+613 ATYPLVLNGAMNTTG
-624 DQDGTAITGGYKIT
+624 DAITGGYKIT
-638 ATGAYTLDADDAT
+638 SSTAYTLDADDAT
-651 SPILAQNG
+651 SPIPAVQG
-659 GGASITIPNKDESVT
+659 GGASITLPNKGDTVT
-674 VDYGGGK
+674 VEYGAPINK
-681 TVTYTAKEN
+681 TVTYTAQEAS
-690 NEKVYLGWYQVNKN
+690 EKIYLGYYRVDKN
-704 TPSNVTWN
+704 VGSNVTWT
-712 DADKAWYGQTY
+712 DADYAWHGQTF
-723 TTTLTPNA
+723 TTTAAGNA
-731 GYEVNGEN
+731 GWELNGEQ
-739 LTVADTDNITLN
+739 LTVADKEGKVVGN
-751 GYELTKQGDPV
+751 YVLTKTGT
-762 EDPDD
+762 
-767 ETVTWT
+767 ETDGGNSWT
-773 TYASTEKD
+773 VYTSKETG
-781 RDGKPKV
+781 RDGTPKV

-793 HLHSGGADRN
+793 HLGGDADRN
-803 GIAIVTVND
+803 GEIKVIVSD
-812 VRADITIGAAN
+812 VRGDVTIAAA
-823 GTVNAKAPTI
+823 GDVVSASAAFV
-833 YVVGIGQRTGYPDVQ
+833 YVVGVGRKNGAETQ
-848 LWEYTTVRNTKDGVL
+848 LWEYTTVRNSKDGL
-863 AKPVNGWPWEKW
+863 TQKPINGWPWEKW
-875 IVTSA
+875 KAVEAGSA
-880 ASGDGTE
+880 LGGQT
-887 SDYKKDKVTLTSD
+887 DYQNKTDKFNNSFTKDPT
-900 ASKLD
+900 KLD
-905 TTNETATYTIN
+905 TTNATAKYTID
-916 LETGDKVVVF
+916 LTQGDQVVVF
-926 YYSWHMVK
+926 YYDWNMAD
-934 VTINAEDAN
+934 VTIKATDAN
-943 GVAIPDFTPQ
+943 GNPIPDYTDQ
-953 VVEYEIGEQVTIT
+953 VVEYEIDKQTTIT
-966 APNLPGYTAQTP
+966 APNLIGYQPVNGQNTKDFTP
-978 SQDYTPNETD
+978 TKDGDNTVSFVYEKT
-988 HEITFKYNKSTG
+988 TG
-1000 NLYYKAVY
+1000 NLIYKAVY
-1008 VDADGIQRDLGT
+1008 VDGAGVTHDLGT
-1020 FDGGVLVRGQ
+1020 FSGGTLVKGQ

-1036 QYAPKFG
+1036 QAAPTFDNYELVSATADGTATSVGDATKF
-1043 NYVLKTQ
+1043 
-1050 EDGVASADK
+1050 DGT
-1059 YDGINDITVTYTYTA
+1059 NDITVTYKYQPK
-1074 RTKDIKVYAYV
+1074 TKDIAVYAYV
-1085 GDTNGQILQLD
+1085 DNENGQILNLD
-1096 TTSYA
+1096 KTSYK
-1101 GLTTGQTITI
+1101 GITTGQSITVT
-1111 NAPEIA
+1111 APEIA
-1117 GYKVKGNTSSSHNFF
+1117 GYKVKGDASKTFF
-1132 ISNDDVAQDVQFF
+1132 ITNDKTENQDVKFF

-1151 NEAYVLV
+1151 NDAYVLV
-1158 KLVDSA
+1158 KLVDSS
-1164 NGNKEIG
+1164 NGDKVIS

-1185 SVPAAPYGYKLD
+1185 KAPAAPYGYKND
-1197 DAHAADNVEQTVAPT
+1197 PNWNNEDRTVSPT
-1212 GADAPYTAE
+1212 GTAAPFTADVVFKY
-1221 VTFYFV
+1221 V
-1227 PNVHTVTIKLTDSDT
+1227 PHVHTVTVVLKDKLNNT
-1242 NQPLSVTNF
+1242 N
-1251 VYKYEVV
+1251 
-1258 DGEDLTVIAPS
+1258 LTVNNFKDTYQVVNGESLKITAPS
-1269 IYGYTMTA
+1269 IYGYTMA
-1277 DSESVVKLTGVTKD
+1277 ASAEAVKELTNITKD
-1291 EVVEFK
+1291 ETVTFE
-1297 YQAIDKQLVTIHVK
+1297 YEPIDKQLVTIHVVGK
-1311 GMIEG
+1311 GPDGKLFESS
-1316 EADARFNFTETVL
+1316 ETVTYG
-1329 FRTQSKDVAIF
+1329 TQTKNVTVF
-1340 NIPGYK
+1340 KIPGLK
-1346 LKEVRVAG
+1346 LAG
-1354 VKVDPTPTGNT
+1354 ATVNGKTAAMNGNT
-1365 FSVVT
+1365 LTVDTSKADKGGTIEVVVT
-1370 ANAQKGDTIDVVLTY
+1370 Y
-1385 ESNMANVT
+1385 EDNMASVT
-1393 VQAKYNTTVMQS
+1393 VQAKYNNTVMQS
-1405 YTIKVEKG
+1405 YTIKVEKD
-1413 TQTLISAPAIPGYTA
+1413 TTALITAPAIPGYTA
-1428 TETSKNVPVDADTTV
+1428 NAQNKNVNVDADAITV

-1448 KDSGNVTVV
+1448 KDAGNVTVV
-1457 AVEKGGKELFRQDA
+1457 AVEKGTELYRKDG
-1471 GTVTRGDKLDL
+1471 GTITRGDTLDF
-1482 TGDAKAPAIQYYTA
+1482 TGAAKAPDIQYYTA
-1496 SADPTSVVVNGQP
+1496 AAKPTSVVVNGTAVQ
-1509 VADIANYTYT
+1509 DIDSYAYT

-1533 LRDLVIIKKDA
+1533 LRDLVIIKKDV
-1544 ATNQEIPGSS
+1544 ATNQEIPNSR
-1554 ETLTGL
+1554 ETLAGL
-1560 KAGESHTFLPGE
+1560 KTGESHTFLPAQ
-1572 GTAPSGYEVAPNRN
+1572 GTAPTGYDVAPDRN
-1586 PSSFFVEDKA
+1586 PGSFFVEDKA
-1596 DQQVVFWYKN
+1596 GQTVTFWYKN

-1619 ECGGKVFQTYP
+1619 VCNGEVFQSYP
-1630 VTAVKGVETTVMAP
+1630 VTAVKDVETTVKAP
-1644 TVKGYTINGVSSRQI
+1644 DVKGYTLTGTDSKQI
-1659 TPDGTTAHD
+1659 TPDGDAAHD
-1668 TLTFSYT
+1668 TLTFNYT
-1675 ITNAKNVKV
+1675 ITNAKTVKV

-1689 TDDSELNASSSYIKD
+1689 TNDSELNAPSGYTKD
-1704 YTLKDGDSLDIWAPA
+1704 YTLKDGDSIKIWAPA

-1726 SATVGTN
+1726 SATVGTT
-1733 PAPNKQFVTV
+1733 ASQNKQFVTV
-1743 RYKDLTIGDNTVTFR
+1743 SYADLNTGENTVTFR

-1789 KGTGTQVIYKADDV
+1789 KGAGTQVVYKADDV
-1803 KYMVPGYAYDSITYT
+1803 KYMVPGYTYDSITYT
-1818 VAGKNTATAADV
+1818 VAGKIPATAVDV
-1830 KDNVN
+1830 TDSVN
-1835 ATITYHFVEDTA
+1835 ATVTYHFVEDAA

-1855 GSNTPL
+1855 GSNAPL
-1861 SGVADTVLT
+1861 TGVADTVLT

-1909 YAPAGEVTF
+1909 YASAGEVTF

-1923 KADSTESIIAV
+1923 KADGTESIIAV
-1934 LNADTTKIYNATLT
+1934 LNADATKIYNAKLT

-1977 NGIVTDLTTAAKYV
+1977 TGIVTDLITAAKYV
-1991 VYYTKDLRNVQYV
+1991 VYYTKDLRDVQYV
-2004 PVNKT
+2004 PVDKT

-2014 GKTLDEVINSGA
+2014 GKTLDDIIGTADEGDYVIT
-2026 VDDYIINELTP
+2026 ELQP
-2037 AAMDKA
+2037 AEMEKA

-2063 DFSKLYQVNVGG
+2063 DFSKLYKADAS
-2075 TELKVYFLY
+2075 TEALKVYFLY
-2084 EQKTTGTVTVHYH
+2084 EAKTTGTVTVHYH

-2106 PSPNYGKLLNEYSI
+2106 PNPNYGKLLNEYSI
-2120 EAVVGEKVKV
+2120 QAVVGEKVTV
-2130 TPQAYLMDN
+2130 TAQEYLMDN
-2139 KYHLRDGQDPVT
+2139 KYHLRAGQTTPYVV
-2151 LTVTENTETIDFYY
+2151 TVTENTETIDFYY

-2173 VNTVVNNGAADKHDA
+2173 VNTVVNNGNPDKHDE
-2188 HEVVKG
+2188 HEVIKG
-2194 NDLTI
+2194 AQNSLTL

-2217 TLTGG
+2217 ALTNGG
-2222 AADTLPDGYTNN
+2222 AEKLPGEYANN
-2234 ALTLTGLNADAT
+2234 ALTLANLAADTT
-2246 VTYYYKTTSATEYQT
+2246 VTYYYKTTSASEYQT

-2273 LIDDKTINVNTGET
+2273 LIADKTINVNTGET

-2292 PAFDGYKATLSTFVD
+2292 PAFDGYKATKSTFVD
-2307 DGALSVGSGIG
+2307 EGAAPAGSGIT
-2318 GVTVDVTPNGKT
+2318 GVTVNVAPNGKT

-2338 RTDGSI
+2338 RPDGSV
-2344 VLPGAD
+2344 VLPGANNEI
-2350 DVFTAPNDKDNV
+2350 APPQDKDNV
-2362 VVKPDD
+2362 TVTPGNGTQLEDD
-2368 GNTTLTPNPAPV
+2368 GKGGV
-2380 APATEPVEG
+2380 K
-2389 SVTVPDNTTATVTR
+2389 VPDNGTATVTR
-2403 PKDPQHPENGS
+2403 PDPARTDDGK
-2414 EDITV
+2414 EDIIV
-2419 PGGTTINPDGT
+2419 PGGTTIDKDGT
-2430 IVLPKNP
+2430 IHLPDN
-2437 DGTGGG
+2437 GGDIKPG
-2443 TIGPNDKIPDS
+2443 QKIPDN

-2473 KKEIGKKGELQVK
+2473 KKEIGKKGELKVK
-2486 GELFTHPTNA
+2486 GSLFNA
-2496 KFEGWNDSGLGNGT
+2496 PANGVFSGWNDNGSGNGKT
-2510 PYAEGKKVDAS
+2510 YAENDVVSDNLT
-2521 IKLYAKWSANYTYRA
+2521 LYAVWGKQYQYSAN
-2536 TITYKPNGGTPDKDV
+2536 IIYKPNDGTAK
-2551 FQNVGHDTDPK
+2551 QETQLVGHETDPILKGK
-2562 LTVTL
+2562 LQ
-2567 PNSHFQV
+2567 NSPFQIN
-2574 SGWTFGGWNTAADGS
+2574 GWTFGGWCEAQDGS
-2589 GDLYQADTTLALSHG
+2589 GKLYQPGEALTLTNG
-2604 DAKELFAQWYKVNA
+2604 QDKTVYAQWYKVNA

-2627 DGNPKDA
+2627 DGNPNDTA
-2634 SDNATAKGD
+2634 DNATAKGN
-2643 GKGKDPTRDNAT
+2643 GTENPTRDETT
-2655 GEITIPKG
+2655 GEIIIPKD
-2663 GSVILPDGSVIGMPD
+2663 GSVILPDGSEIALPD

-2920 DDVIVVIKEGETITA
+2920 DDVIVVVKDTETIKA
-2935 IANPF
+2935 IVNPF
-2940 TNGNQT
+2940 TNGDQT
-2946 FSGWNTA
+2946 FNGWNTR
-2953 ENGIGGTAYDK
+2953 ENGVGGTAY
-2964 NATITVEA
+2964 AESEPITVGA

-2986 ESYNHTAKITY
+2986 ESYKHTAKITY

-3018 FSTTLR
+3018 FSTNLR

-3040 EADGSST
+3040 EADGSGT

-3543 NSVYTADRLAN
+3543 NSVYTADSLAN